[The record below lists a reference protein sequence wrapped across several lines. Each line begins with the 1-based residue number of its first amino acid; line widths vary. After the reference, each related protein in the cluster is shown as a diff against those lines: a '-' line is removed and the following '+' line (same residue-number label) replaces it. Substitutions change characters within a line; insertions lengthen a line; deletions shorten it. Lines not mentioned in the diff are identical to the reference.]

1 MEAAGIVE
9 VVKVIVTKKTTR
21 RRDYR
26 AKKIGV
32 EEDTIEEEVA
42 DQTFSAINEKNMVIM
57 RMIVTPKNVTIVAEW
72 GTLQKHV
79 EPKKRVE
86 GATNIA
92 LEDVTDEG
100 LLLMAQD
107 EENINNDTLWYLD
120 SGASNHMC
128 GHEHLFKE
136 MQKIEDGHVSFGD
149 ASKVEV
155 KGRGTIY
162 FLQKDGVMGSI
173 QDVYY
178 VPDLKTNI
186 LSMGQLTEKGYS
198 IFL

>member
-57 RMIVTPKNVTIVAEW
+57 RMIVTPKNVTIVAKW

-79 EPKKRVE
+79 EPEK
-86 GATNIA
+86 G
-92 LEDVTDEG
+92 
-100 LLLMAQD
+100 
-107 EENINNDTLWYLD
+107 W
-120 SGASNHMC
+120 
-128 GHEHLFKE
+128 KE
-136 MQKIEDGHVSFGD
+136 
-149 ASKVEV
+149 
-155 KGRGTIY
+155 
-162 FLQKDGVMGSI
+162 
-173 QDVYY
+173 
-178 VPDLKTNI
+178 
-186 LSMGQLTEKGYS
+186 QLTWSWKT
-198 IFL
+198 